1 MISYANSS
9 IRSVRLCSH
18 EIVDSSTAGER
29 GHVARYSR
37 HSAAKALR
45 IQLAQMMKS
54 GQFATPQSRP
64 AKCRT
69 VRAKCSRSPFPCFF
83 LVLFPCL
90 AWASNDPIAIGS
102 KKFTES
108 YVLGEIAKR
117 TLNDAGIPAEHR
129 QGMGGTIILWQALRG
144 SQIDAYPEYTGTIAQ
159 EILKTDR
166 KLSLNEIRDALA
178 EFDVGATEPLGFNN
192 TYALV
197 MRRREAERLGLHT
210 ISDLRNHPE
219 LKIGLTHEFLD
230 RQDGWQPLRTRYAL
244 PQQNVIG
251 IDHALG
257 YAALKNGS
265 IDVKDAYS
273 TDAKIAEYDLVTLED
288 DLQFFPRYDALFLY
302 RLSLPAPTI
311 TALHKLE
318 GMLDETGMI
327 RLNAEAERTR
337 NYTRAANLYFQGST
351 DSTTTAGESFWHKLT
366 RWTLRHLELAG
377 FSLLLAVI
385 VGVPL
390 GIIASRGG
398 PIGQAILGFASVVQ
412 TIPSLALLALLVPL
426 PFFGISVRTAIAA
439 LFLYGLLPIVRNTA
453 SGLQDIPRALR
464 ESAIALGLS
473 PMARLWQIHL
483 PMASRSIL
491 AGIKTSAVINIGTA
505 TLAALIGAGGLGEPI
520 LSGLNLNDHATI
532 LQGAIP
538 AALLA
543 LLVQWGF
550 DLLDRVLIP
559 KGLRL

>member
-1 MISYANSS
+1 MKLL
-9 IRSVRLCSH
+9 RHPKLV
-18 EIVDSSTAGER
+18 G
-29 GHVARYSR
+29 R
-37 HSAAKALR
+37 HSTSPARTRACGGTLPFVILFVAVFSAN
-45 IQLAQMMKS
+45 AQ
-54 GQFATPQSRP
+54 P
-64 AKCRT
+64 
-69 VRAKCSRSPFPCFF
+69 V
-83 LVLFPCL
+83 V
-90 AWASNDPIAIGS
+90 IGS

-108 YVLGEIAKR
+108 YVLGEIAKH

-144 SQIDAYPEYTGTIAQ
+144 GQIDAYPEYTGTIAQ

-166 KLSLNEIRDALA
+166 KLSLNEIREAL
-178 EFDVGATEPLGFNN
+178 EKSGLGATEPLGFNN

-197 MRRREAERLGLHT
+197 MRRSEAQRLGLRT
-210 ISDLRNHPE
+210 ISDLQNHPE

-230 RQDGWQPLRTRYAL
+230 RQDGWQPLRARYAL

-265 IDVKDAYS
+265 IDLKDAYS

-288 DLQFFPRYDALFLY
+288 DLQFFPRYDAVFLY
-302 RLSLPAPTI
+302 RLVLPAPAI
-311 TALHKLE
+311 TALRKLE
-318 GMLDETGMI
+318 GTLDEARMT
-327 RLNAEAERTR
+327 RLNAEAERTK
-337 NYTRAANLYFQGST
+337 NYTKAANLYFQGGT
-351 DSTTTAGESFWHKLT
+351 GSTTATGDSFWDKLT

-385 VGVPL
+385 VGIPL

-426 PFFGISVRTAIAA
+426 PFFGISVRTAVAA

-473 PMARLWQIHL
+473 PIARLWQIYL
-483 PMASRSIL
+483 PMASRSTL
-491 AGIKTSAVINIGTA
+491 AGIKTSAVINVGTA

-520 LSGLNLNDHATI
+520 LSGLNLNDNATI